1 MDSLPSEP
9 PGNSREEKMVIG
21 IKVVWVRKRTDLR
34 DIYEL
39 TESGGGLVLSW
50 VDEGF
55 DSLGQSWVMSAV
67 FM

>member
-1 MDSLPSEP
+1 M
-9 PGNSREEKMVIG
+9 
-21 IKVVWVRKRTDLR
+21 R

-55 DSLGQSWVMSAV
+55 DSLGQSWVMPAHHHH
-67 FM
+67 FEWLLPLLP